1 MRIDDPFRWLL
12 MLRVGALAV
21 LVISFCLCGWAQ
33 ENRLGNPP
41 GTVDRLVLIEGAQAL
56 MGRAARAEGVEAS
69 ADGSGVQLA
78 AGATAGVLELKPVA
92 PDIPFNELLPSW
104 NGHAPDGTGFRV
116 SLSAG
121 PTGWFEAGTWGT
133 VPGAP
138 EKRSTLSLPGGAY
151 FLDYLVLEQPAKSVS
166 VRVEM
171 FRPDAAT
178 PSPVVRL
185 IALAA
190 TNSTGDRRLAKRFG
204 ADKPPVSAAL
214 ARLETTRTA
223 VVPFRSQVVPNTK
236 WIGRLCSPASV
247 AAALEHFGAGRP
259 TQEVAASVYDPTCD
273 MFGVWHRNVQGAAQM
288 GVRGYLRRFRN
299 FDDVAEE
306 LARGSVIAASIR
318 FKFGELDP
326 RHLPPMYRKRG
337 TEGHIV
343 IVEGFAPGGGVIVND
358 SASKDY
364 GRHNVWR
371 QEDLAKAWFDKGGV
385 AYVFTGPVSSAKP
398 AKPAEP
404 VARGR
409 VR

>member
-1 MRIDDPFRWLL
+1 
-12 MLRVGALAV
+12 MLRVAVLAV
-21 LVISFCLCGWAQ
+21 WLSALCWIGQAQ

-41 GTVDRLVLIEGAQAL
+41 GTVDRLVVIEGARALLSQAP
-56 MGRAARAEGVEAS
+56 RAEHIEAT

-78 AGATAGVLELKPVA
+78 PGAVSGLLELKPVT
-92 PDIPFNELLPSW
+92 PDIMFNELLPSW
-104 NGHAPDGTGFRV
+104 NGHAPEATGFRV
-116 SLSAG
+116 SLNAG

-138 EKRSTLSLPGGAY
+138 DKRSTLSLPGGAY
-151 FLDYLVLEQPAKSVS
+151 FLDYLVLNEPAKSAA
-166 VRVEM
+166 VRVEL
-171 FRPDAAT
+171 FRPDPAAA
-178 PSPVVRL
+178 SPVFRL
-185 IALAA
+185 LALSA

-204 ADKPPVSAAL
+204 VDRPAVSAAL
-214 ARLETTRTA
+214 AQLQTTRTA
-223 VVPFRSQVVPNTK
+223 TVPFRSQVVPNTK

-247 AAALEHFGAGRP
+247 AAAMEYFGVNLP
-259 TQEVAASVYDPTCD
+259 TQEVAATVYDPSCD

-288 GVRGYLRRFRN
+288 GIRGYLRRFRT

-326 RHLPPMYRKRG
+326 RHLPRMYRKRG
-337 TEGHIV
+337 TEGHIIV
-343 IVEGFAPGGGVIVND
+343 VEGFAPGGGVIVND

-385 AYVFTGPVSSAKP
+385 AYVFTEPAAGTRQTATPRARAK
-398 AKPAEP
+398 
-404 VARGR
+404 